1 MKSKIVRNLLLV
13 SGAVAASTAVSAASY
28 SFEFLAND
36 SSYEVEG
43 IFTTA
48 DTLNA
53 VGGFNILGISG
64 AVTGVG
70 GGAITGLVANPA
82 SPFAHTAFGFVYD
95 NNLFPS
101 ISPQLSNPG
110 VLFTTTSGMKWNLWG
125 TSSTSYSLGFYSG
138 NVGQVVEGTFTS
150 AVPELESYAMMLA
163 GLGLMGA
170 IVRRRKN
177 KSA

>member
-53 VGGFNILGISG
+53 VGGFNILGISDNS
-64 AVTGVG
+64 
-70 GGAITGLVANPA
+70 AIN
-82 SPFAHTAFGFVYD
+82 
-95 NNLFPS
+95 
-101 ISPQLSNPG
+101 
-110 VLFTTTSGMKWNLWG
+110 
-125 TSSTSYSLGFYSG
+125 
-138 NVGQVVEGTFTS
+138 
-150 AVPELESYAMMLA
+150 
-163 GLGLMGA
+163 
-170 IVRRRKN
+170 
-177 KSA
+177 